1 MSQSIVNYLNLN
13 KEDMEKIH
21 TENISYNLKNWYIF
35 ATEPMKA
42 YVGNRVIAVVI
53 LSYGTS
59 CR

>member
-21 TENISYNLKNWYIF
+21 TENVSYNLTNWYVF

-53 LSYGTS
+53 LSFGTS